1 MFSLPMAILAPI
13 ILFVY
18 FIGRKKQAIK
28 KRRLSKNKSIN
39 NLEEAVFLGYEQE
52 EQFSII
58 TK

>member
-1 MFSLPMAILAPI
+1 MAILAPI
-13 ILFVY
+13 ILFIY

-52 EQFSII
+52 
-58 TK
+58 